1 MERRMESPRM
11 RKKEAYIRKLK
22 AFDKYFSLL
31 KNGFV
36 VFKEEYIERVVD
48 NINDF
53 DVLKEIILKIQN
65 ELIG

>member
-1 MERRMESPRM
+1 MESPRT
-11 RKKEAYIRKLK
+11 RKKEIYMRKLK
-22 AFDKYFSLL
+22 AFDKYFSVL

-53 DVLKEIILKIQN
+53 NVLKEMILRIQN
-65 ELIG
+65 ELMR